1 MKKISKFY
9 ILIAVS
15 FLLVSCGKAA
25 VSTDQPQS
33 GSPSAEVD
41 QQVTTGERVQ
51 VSSNGSYGV
60 YDMTGELVDKLNNN
74 PIDLD
79 YEVKFK
85 KLNQSKNFSTLAQTE
100 LESKYTKLW
109 DTELNGIYNKLLSK
123 LNPEEKKA
131 LLGSQ
136 KGWLQYH
143 LKESE
148 FVNQVFNLRDSGS
161 VFGSQGRVQMQQ
173 AIKGR
178 IRERTLELMEYY
190 SLLGNDVQ
198 FVFISTN
205 EVPR

>member
-1 MKKISKFY
+1 MKRIIKFC

-25 VSTDQPQS
+25 VGTDQPQS
-33 GSPSAEVD
+33 GSPSPEVD
-41 QQVTTGERVQ
+41 QQVATGERVQ
-51 VSSNGSYGV
+51 VSGTGSYGV
-60 YDMTGELVDKLNNN
+60 YDMTGELVNKLNNN
-74 PIDLD
+74 SIDLD

-85 KLNQSKNFSTLAQTE
+85 ELNQSKNFSTLAQVE

-109 DTELNGIYNKLLSK
+109 DTELNAIYNKLLSK
-123 LNPEEKKA
+123 LNPKEKEA
-131 LLGSQ
+131 LLESQ

-148 FVNQVFNLRDSGS
+148 FVNQVFNLRDSGP

-198 FVFISTN
+198 FVFISTKK
-205 EVPR
+205 